1 LAQTVPAAQ
10 PPKEEAAMSP
20 SGTERDPQNRPDAIW
35 IQAKLGDLGYFS
47 GSRNGVWGGASRG
60 ALRDFK
66 CMNGLPEND
75 RWDKETEQRLSSREV
90 IPASKTFIGGWAEG
104 GDQCGSDGDH
114 SPPIVISSRAAKTEG
129 GECDFRSI
137 KREGAGHWRVDAVC
151 TSEGNSWNAN
161 IDLKLSPPN
170 LIWTSERG
178 TTTYVRCG
186 KPWVVSAVA
195 YRIEPQGPGSKVL
208 EASFPRWRR
217 DVIPLTSLVDYWRDL
232 SGDDNPSVSFAVE
245 HPLQTASVVRFEVD
259 VCGDV
264 QPIEQIAYW
273 EIFQISFR
281 KNPLFFKVE
290 NTGNFLA
297 CNTMKIVIE

>member
-1 LAQTVPAAQ
+1 MKPPVEQRPFSASEFAVGSLALILVVVVTFLGLRPRAPEPLPLPPSSAPPPKIQSRLPSHRVSPRPSEPSGGSSIFDALLPSSPRSESNSANSSSARVQTVPAAQ
-10 PPKEEAAMSP
+10 TPKEEVGTSP

-47 GSRNGVWGGASRG
+47 GSRNGVWGGASRS

-66 CMNGLPEND
+66 SMNGLSEND

-104 GDQCGSDGDH
+104 SDQCRSEGDR

-137 KREGAGHWRVDAVC
+137 KREGAGHWRVDAAC
-151 TSEGNSWNAN
+151 TSEGNSWNAS

-170 LIWTSERG
+170 LTWTSERG

-186 KPWVVSAVA
+186 KP
-195 YRIEPQGPGSKVL
+195 
-208 EASFPRWRR
+208 
-217 DVIPLTSLVDYWRDL
+217 
-232 SGDDNPSVSFAVE
+232 
-245 HPLQTASVVRFEVD
+245 
-259 VCGDV
+259 
-264 QPIEQIAYW
+264 
-273 EIFQISFR
+273 
-281 KNPLFFKVE
+281 
-290 NTGNFLA
+290 
-297 CNTMKIVIE
+297 

>member
-1 LAQTVPAAQ
+1 MKSRVEQRPFSASEFAVGSVALILVVVVTFLGLRPRAPDPLPPPHSSAPPPKIQSRLPSHRVAPRLSEPSGGSSIFDVFRPSSTRSETTESNGANSSLAQTAPAAQ
-10 PPKEEAAMSP
+10 PPKEEAVMSP
-20 SGTERDPQNRPDAIW
+20 SATERDPQNRPDAIW

-47 GSRNGVWGGASRG
+47 GSRNGVWGGASRN

-66 CMNGLPEND
+66 SMNGLPEND

-161 IDLKLSPPN
+161 IDLKLSLPN

-186 KPWVVSAVA
+186 KP
-195 YRIEPQGPGSKVL
+195 
-208 EASFPRWRR
+208 
-217 DVIPLTSLVDYWRDL
+217 
-232 SGDDNPSVSFAVE
+232 
-245 HPLQTASVVRFEVD
+245 
-259 VCGDV
+259 
-264 QPIEQIAYW
+264 
-273 EIFQISFR
+273 
-281 KNPLFFKVE
+281 
-290 NTGNFLA
+290 
-297 CNTMKIVIE
+297 